1 MLMHNHHNRVLPGH
15 SEKTGKVFVLQK
27 NRNDRGR
34 FVSVMEY
41 GTQRRKGSIVIPK
54 GHDRWGWRGF
64 NLALTGLLGQSQPV
78 HSQPGTSRGVSRP
91 P

>member
-1 MLMHNHHNRVLPGH
+1 MLMHNHHNKVLPGH

-41 GTQRRKGSIVIPK
+41 GTQRRKGSTVIPK

-78 HSQPGTSRGVSRP
+78 HSQLGTSRGVSRP